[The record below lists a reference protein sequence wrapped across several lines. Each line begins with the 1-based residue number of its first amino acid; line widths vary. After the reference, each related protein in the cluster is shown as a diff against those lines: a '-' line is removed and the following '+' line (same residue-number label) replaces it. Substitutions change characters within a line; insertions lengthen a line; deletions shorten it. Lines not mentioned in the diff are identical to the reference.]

1 MHRSLLFLASPRY
14 HPRAVLLGSILTL
27 LAANGALAF
36 PGEAPG
42 SASASDEVCAEVV
55 RLLEAGLGEPLVLR
69 WLEESGKRPGRPTAD
84 DLVALK
90 KAGASDELVAKL
102 LDRSR
107 DGAKAASASP
117 DGATPAPAAPAA
129 PTGPAAAAPARVAP
143 AADAAAP
150 TTTAA
155 ATAPPAASKSATPPA
170 TGAPESRPI
179 AGDAAIP
186 SAAPGGQ
193 STVGVTAALRYIHLP
208 DEGEPWDLVIY
219 LDGVP
224 FDPVP
229 AAASARSAATRTHQR
244 SLPAGRHWLAWS
256 QEEHIEDGKG
266 RARHGARFE
275 PEPLAFEL
283 APGAAATIDFEY
295 RDPTGLSLRKSG
307 PVTVSVSQN
316 GRELARRDASGDA
329 AAWPKL
335 CEEIEVNFA
344 GRKPTFLERQDLR
357 YCLRWAALW
366 QGVAEPPTRDA
377 VRPPVK

>member
-1 MHRSLLFLASPRY
+1 M
-14 HPRAVLLGSILTL
+14 
-27 LAANGALAF
+27 
-36 PGEAPG
+36 
-42 SASASDEVCAEVV
+42 
-55 RLLEAGLGEPLVLR
+55 
-69 WLEESGKRPGRPTAD
+69 
-84 DLVALK
+84 
-90 KAGASDELVAKL
+90 
-102 LDRSR
+102 
-107 DGAKAASASP
+107 
-117 DGATPAPAAPAA
+117 
-129 PTGPAAAAPARVAP
+129 
-143 AADAAAP
+143 
-150 TTTAA
+150 
-155 ATAPPAASKSATPPA
+155 
-170 TGAPESRPI
+170 
-179 AGDAAIP
+179 
-186 SAAPGGQ
+186 
-193 STVGVTAALRYIHLP
+193 
-208 DEGEPWDLVIY
+208 IY

-229 AAASARSAATRTHQR
+229 AASSARSAATWTHQR
-244 SLPAGRHWLAWS
+244 SVPAGRHWLAWS

-316 GRELARRDASGDA
+316 GRELARRDASGDP

-357 YCLRWAALW
+357 YCLRWADLW